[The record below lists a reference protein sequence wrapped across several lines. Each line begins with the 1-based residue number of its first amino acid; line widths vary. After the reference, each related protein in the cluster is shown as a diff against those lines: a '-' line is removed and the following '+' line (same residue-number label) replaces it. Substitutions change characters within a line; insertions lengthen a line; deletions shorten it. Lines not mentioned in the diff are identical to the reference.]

1 MDIQNSNSMNRILY
15 SNYRSHHSTTN
26 KIERTENTF
35 ANLLSESSNYLTIID
50 EFYHSLKQKKDK
62 KRQTEL
68 FHKYPFNQIIDLIV
82 DLVKSYNDHY
92 LKLLNHDNKYETEK
106 HLRIKDEIKQFE
118 FNLNQIGIRIS
129 ERNLLKVNTSY
140 LKEKLK
146 SSITYV
152 DFVFEKDG
160 LIEHLQSLYEKE
172 VINNNRVHFD
182 KKG

>member
-1 MDIQNSNSMNRILY
+1 MDIQKSNNINRILY
-15 SNYRSHHSTTN
+15 SSYRSHHSTTN

-35 ANLLSESSNYLTIID
+35 ANQLSESNNYLTIID
-50 EFYHSLKQKKDK
+50 EFYHSLRQKRDK

-68 FHKYPFNQIIDLIV
+68 FHKYPINQLVDLIV
-82 DLVKSYNDHY
+82 GLVKSYNDHY
-92 LKLLNHDNKYETEK
+92 LKLLNHDNKYKTKK
-106 HLRIKDEIKQFE
+106 HFKIKDEIKSFE

-129 ERNLLKVNTSY
+129 ERNLLKVNTNY

-146 SSITYV
+146 DSCTYV

-160 LIEHLQSLYEKE
+160 LIEHLQSLYEKK
-172 VINNNRVHFD
+172 VIKSNRVHFD